1 MGVNPVE
8 EVKNQIREVLVRAAE
23 AGRQAGDI
31 TYSSLPEFVI
41 EVPREA
47 EHGDFATNLA
57 MLLARENKRPPRE
70 LALALVNR
78 MELGGTWVAKAEVAG
93 PGFINFRL
101 DPGWLQQVPLVVEAE
116 GRNYGTSSLGLGQ
129 KVQVEFVSA
138 NPTGLL
144 HMGNARGAALGDTI
158 ANLLEAAGYEVTR
171 EFYINDAGNQI
182 ENFARSLEARYL
194 QLLGQ
199 DVPLPDEGYH
209 GEDLAET
216 MRAFLSQRGE
226 EALHLGPEE
235 RRRVL
240 LEFALQ
246 EKLAAIRRSLAN
258 FGVEYDVWFSE
269 QTLHASGEV
278 QRAVADLAARGYI
291 YEREGALWFKASAFG
306 DSKDEVVVRSNGVPT
321 YFAADI
327 AYHRNKFARGF
338 DWVINIW
345 GADHHGHVD
354 RLRGALQALG
364 YDPGR
369 LTVILMQLVR
379 LFSGG
384 EILRMSKRTGT
395 YVTLDELVEEV
406 GRDAAR
412 YFFLMRSADS
422 HLDFDLDLA
431 KSQSQENPVYYV
443 QYAHA
448 RIMSIMRQAAARG
461 YQVRPAAEVKLELL
475 REKEELALLRHLAG
489 YPDLVAGAARALE
502 PHRLPRYAH
511 ELASLFHQ
519 FYTNCRVL
527 TEDKELR
534 EARLALTQAARIV
547 LANVLG
553 LMGVTAPERM

>member
-1 MGVNPVE
+1 MGVNLLE
-8 EVKNQIREVLVRAAE
+8 EVRNQVRQILVRAVE

-31 TYSSLPEFVI
+31 GYSSLPEFVI

-57 MLLARENKRPPRE
+57 MLLARENKRPPRDLAQTLVNHME
-70 LALALVNR
+70 LA
-78 MELGGTWVAKAEVAG
+78 GTWVAQAEVAG

-101 DPGWLQQVPLVVEAE
+101 DPGWLQQVPLVAEAE
-116 GRNYGTSSLGLGQ
+116 GRYYGTSSLGQGQ

-158 ANLLEAAGYEVTR
+158 ANLLAAAGYEVTR

-226 EALHLGPEE
+226 EALRLGPEE
-235 RRRVL
+235 RRHVL

-246 EKLAAIRRSLAN
+246 EKLAAIRRSLAD

-278 QRAVADLAARGYI
+278 RRAIEELRTRGHI
-291 YEREGALWFKASAFG
+291 YEHEGALWFKAAAFG
-306 DSKDEVVVRSNGVPT
+306 DSKDEVVVRANGVPT

-338 DWVINIW
+338 DRVINIW

-354 RLRGALQALG
+354 RLRGAMQALG

-406 GRDAAR
+406 GQDAAR

-461 YQVRPAAEVKLELL
+461 YRVRPAAEVKLELL
-475 REKEELALLRHLAG
+475 REKEELTLLRHLAD

-527 TEDKELR
+527 SEDQELR